1 MTDFVPQRRFGR
13 TGLTIPH
20 ITLGG
25 GWVGGLLIHGAEDQR
40 FAQLNDAME
49 AGVDWV
55 DTAALY
61 GQGQSETRIGEW
73 MAATGKRPRLST
85 KFSVDVWEG
94 DIEGQIRRSLDA
106 SFSRLGVDRVEA
118 VLLHNQI
125 ADGDAPGSFSGVSP
139 DHVLRSGG
147 IADIMDKLRGEGL
160 MDHIGFTALGE
171 PVAAREVAASRRMDV
186 AQVYYNMLNPTADT
200 PAPHGWNSTDFL
212 GLLHVMKAADMGV
225 MGIRIFA
232 GGFLATDERHGREIP
247 LTLNADEAA
256 EAARVQALMAA
267 LDGEAGDRAQRS
279 VRFGLASDL
288 LSTIVV
294 GVGEDWH
301 FAHALEALEM
311 GALGADALAAL
322 GAVRR
327 SDPSFSV

>member
-1 MTDFVPQRRFGR
+1 MSVPQRRFGR

-25 GWVGGLLIHGAEDQR
+25 GWVGGLLIHGSEEQR
-40 FAQLNDAME
+40 FAQLNEALD

-73 MAATGKRPRLST
+73 MAATGKCPRLST

-94 DIEGQIRRSLDA
+94 DVEGQIRRSLDA
-106 SFSRLGVDRVEA
+106 SFTRLGVDRVEA

-125 ADGDAPGSFSGVSP
+125 ATGDAPGSFSGVSP

-147 IADIMDKLRGEGL
+147 IADIMDRLREEGL

-171 PVAAREVAASRRMDV
+171 PIAAREVAASRRMDV

-200 PAPHGWNSTDFL
+200 PAPQGWNTTDFL

-232 GGFLATDERHGREIP
+232 GGFLATDARHGREIP
-247 LTLNADEAA
+247 ITLNADEAE
-256 EAARVQALMAA
+256 EAARVQALIDT
-267 LDGEAGDRAQRS
+267 LDGETGDRAQLA

-294 GVGEDWH
+294 GVGEGWH
-301 FAHALEALEM
+301 FGHALKALEM
-311 GALGADALAAL
+311 GALNNTALDRLEQVRATAAPFR
-322 GAVRR
+322 G
-327 SDPSFSV
+327 

>member
-1 MTDFVPQRRFGR
+1 MTVPQRRFGR

-25 GWVGGLLIHGAEDQR
+25 GWVGGLLIHGTKDQR
-40 FAQLNDAME
+40 FAQLNEAMA

-73 MAATGKRPRLST
+73 LKTTSKRPRLST

-94 DIEGQIRRSLDA
+94 DIEGQIRRSLEA
-106 SFSRLGVDRVEA
+106 SFTRLGVDRVEA

-139 DHVLRSGG
+139 NHVLRTGG
-147 IADIMDKLRGEGL
+147 IADIMDKLREEGL
-160 MDHIGFTALGE
+160 MDHIGFTALGD

-200 PAPHGWNSTDFL
+200 PAPPGWNTTHFL

-247 LTLNADEAA
+247 ITHNAEDAA
-256 EAARVQALMAA
+256 EAARVAAMMTA
-267 LDGEAGDRAQRS
+267 LDGETGDRAQRAI
-279 VRFGLASDL
+279 RFGLASEL
-288 LSTIVV
+288 LSTIVI

-301 FAHALEALEM
+301 FTHALKALEM
-311 GALGADALAAL
+311 GPLDADPMARLDDVRAAD
-322 GAVRR
+322 GNFA
-327 SDPSFSV
+327 S

>member
-1 MTDFVPQRRFGR
+1 MPFAQRRFGR

-25 GWVGGLLIHGAEDQR
+25 GWVGGLLIHGAEEQR
-40 FAQLNDAME
+40 FAQLDQAMA

-61 GQGQSETRIGEW
+61 GQGQSEQRIGEW
-73 MAATGKRPRLST
+73 MAATGQRPRLST
-85 KFSVDVWEG
+85 KFSVDVWAG
-94 DIEGQIRRSLDA
+94 DLEGQIRRSLEA
-106 SFSRLGVDRVEA
+106 SFNRLGVNRVEA

-125 ADGDAPGSFSGVSP
+125 ALGDAPGSFSGVSP
-139 DHVLRSGG
+139 DHVLRAGG
-147 IADIMDKLRGEGL
+147 IADIMDRLRSEGL

-171 PVAAREVAASRRMDV
+171 PVATREVAASRRMDV

-200 PAPHGWNSTDFL
+200 PAPQGWNTTDFL

-232 GGFLATDERHGREIP
+232 GGYLATDERHGREIP
-247 LTLNADEAA
+247 ITLNADDAA
-256 EAARVQALMAA
+256 EAARVAALMAA
-267 LDGEAGDRAQRS
+267 IESEAGDRAQRAI
-279 VRFGLASDL
+279 RFGLASDL
-288 LSTIVV
+288 LSTIVI

-301 FAHALEALEM
+301 FAHALRALEM
-311 GALGADALAAL
+311 GPLDASALALLDEA
-322 GAVRR
+322 R
-327 SDPSFSV
+327 SSAAAFHG

>member
-1 MTDFVPQRRFGR
+1 MTVPQRRFGR

-25 GWVGGLLIHGAEDQR
+25 GWVGGLLIHGTEEQR
-40 FAQLNDAME
+40 FAQLDEAMA

-73 MAATGKRPRLST
+73 MAATGRRPRLST

-106 SFSRLGVDRVEA
+106 SFTRLGVERVEA

-125 ADGDAPGSFSGVSP
+125 AVGDAPGSFSGVSP
-139 DHVLRSGG
+139 DHVLRRGG

-171 PVAAREVAASRRMDV
+171 PVAVREVAASRRMDV
-186 AQVYYNMLNPTADT
+186 AQVYYNMLNPTADM
-200 PAPHGWNSTDFL
+200 PAPPAWNSTDFL
-212 GLLHVMKAADMGV
+212 GILHVMKAADIGV

-247 LTLNADEAA
+247 ITLNADEAE
-256 EAARVQALMAA
+256 EAARVRALMAA
-267 LDGEAGDRAQRS
+267 LDGEAGDRAQRAI
-279 VRFGLASDL
+279 RFGLASDL

-301 FAHALEALEM
+301 FAHALKALEM
-311 GALGADALAAL
+311 GPLGAQALENL
-322 GAVRR
+322 DGVRR
-327 SDPSFSV
+327 SGGPFRG

>member
-1 MTDFVPQRRFGR
+1 MTVPQRRFGR

-40 FAQLNDAME
+40 FAQLNEAME

-73 MAATGKRPRLST
+73 LAATGKRPRLST

-106 SFSRLGVDRVEA
+106 SFTRLGVDRVE
-118 VLLHNQI
+118 VVMLHNQI
-125 ADGDAPGSFSGVSP
+125 ALSDAPGSFSGVSP
-139 DHVLRSGG
+139 DHVLRHGG

-200 PAPHGWNSTDFL
+200 PTPQGWNSTDFL

-232 GGFLATDERHGREIP
+232 GGYLATDERHGREIP
-247 LTLNADEAA
+247 ITLNSDETA
-256 EAARVQALMAA
+256 EAARVAA
-267 LDGEAGDRAQRS
+267 MMKVLGGEAGDRAQLA
-279 VRFGLASDL
+279 VRFGLASEL

-301 FAHALEALEM
+301 FAHALKALEM
-311 GALGADALAAL
+311 GALGAEALVAL
-322 GAVRR
+322 EGVRNG
-327 SDPSFSV
+327 DPSFGI

>member
-1 MTDFVPQRRFGR
+1 MTVPQRRFGR

-20 ITLGG
+20 VTLGG
-25 GWVGGLLIHGAEDQR
+25 GWVGGLLIHGTEQQR
-40 FAQLNDAME
+40 FAQLDQALE

-61 GQGQSETRIGEW
+61 GQGQSEIRIGEW
-73 MAATGKRPRLST
+73 LSATAKRPRLST

-94 DIEGQIRRSLDA
+94 DIEGQIRRSLEA
-106 SFSRLGVDRVEA
+106 SLTRLGVDRVE
-118 VLLHNQI
+118 VVMLHNQI
-125 ADGDAPGSFSGVSP
+125 ADDDAPGSFSGVSP
-139 DHVLRSGG
+139 DHVLRPGG
-147 IADIMDKLRGEGL
+147 IADIMDNLRGEGL
-160 MDHIGFTALGE
+160 MNHIGFTALGD

-200 PAPHGWNSTDFL
+200 PAPAGWNSTDFL

-232 GGFLATDERHGREIP
+232 GGFLATDQRHGREIP

-256 EAARVQALMAA
+256 EAARVQALLTA
-267 LDGEAGDRAQRS
+267 LDSEDGDRAQRAI
-279 VRFGLASDL
+279 RFGLASDL
-288 LSTIVV
+288 LSTIVI

-301 FAHALEALEM
+301 FAHALKALEM
-311 GALGADALAAL
+311 GPLGREALARL
-322 GAVRR
+322 EQVRCEN
-327 SDPSFSV
+327 PAFGV

>member
-1 MTDFVPQRRFGR
+1 MTKAVPQRRFGR

-25 GWVGGLLIHGAEDQR
+25 GWVGGLLIHGTEDQR
-40 FAQLNDAME
+40 FAQLNEAME

-73 MAATGKRPRLST
+73 MASTGKRPRLST

-106 SFSRLGVDRVEA
+106 SFKRLGVDRVEA

-125 ADGDAPGSFSGVSP
+125 AQGDAPGSFSGVSP

-147 IADIMDKLRGEGL
+147 IADIMDKLRGEGV

-200 PAPHGWNSTDFL
+200 PAPAGWNTTDFL

-232 GGFLATDERHGREIP
+232 AGFLATDVRHGREIP
-247 LTLNADEAA
+247 ITLNADEAA
-256 EAARVQALMAA
+256 EAVRVQALMAA
-267 LDGEAGDRAQRS
+267 LDGEEGDRAQRAI
-279 VRFGLASDL
+279 RFGLASDL

-301 FAHALEALEM
+301 FAHALKALDMAPM
-311 GALGADALAAL
+311 GRDALARLNEIRAKE
-322 GAVRR
+322 AAFKV
-327 SDPSFSV
+327 

>member
-1 MTDFVPQRRFGR
+1 MTVPQRRFGR

-25 GWVGGLLIHGAEDQR
+25 GWVGGLLIHGTEEQR
-40 FAQLNDAME
+40 FAQLNEAME

-94 DIEGQIRRSLDA
+94 DIEGQIRRSLEA
-106 SFSRLGVDRVEA
+106 SFARLGVDRVEA

-125 ADGDAPGSFSGVSP
+125 ALGDAPGSFSGVSP
-139 DHVLRSGG
+139 DHVLRAGG
-147 IADIMDKLRGEGL
+147 IADIMDKLRDEGL

-200 PAPHGWNSTDFL
+200 PAPQGWNSTDFL

-232 GGFLATDERHGREIP
+232 GGYLATDERHGREIP
-247 LTLNADEAA
+247 ITLNSEEDA
-256 EAARVQALMAA
+256 EAARVQALMKA
-267 LDGEAGDRAQRS
+267 LDAEAGDRAQLA
-279 VRFGLASDL
+279 VRFGLASDR

-301 FAHALEALEM
+301 FAHALAALEM
-311 GALGADALAAL
+311 GSLGAEALAAL
-322 GAVRR
+322 DAVRG
-327 SDPSFSV
+327 SDPSFGV

>member
-1 MTDFVPQRRFGR
+1 MTVPQRRFGR

-25 GWVGGLLIHGAEDQR
+25 GWVGGLLIHGTEDQR
-40 FAQLNDAME
+40 FAQLNEALE

-106 SFSRLGVDRVEA
+106 SFTRLGVDRVEA
-118 VLLHNQI
+118 VMLHNQI
-125 ADGDAPGSFSGVSP
+125 ATGDAPGSFSGVSP
-139 DHVLRSGG
+139 DHVLRAGG
-147 IADIMDKLRGEGL
+147 IADVMDKLRSEGL

-171 PVAAREVAASRRMDV
+171 PVAAREVAASRQMDI

-200 PAPHGWNSTDFL
+200 PAPPGWNTTDFL

-247 LTLNADEAA
+247 ITLNADEIA
-256 EAARVQALMAA
+256 EATRARTAIDALS
-267 LDGEAGDRAQRS
+267 DQEGDRAQLAI
-279 VRFGLASDL
+279 RFGLASDL
-288 LSTIVV
+288 LSTIVI

-301 FAHALEALEM
+301 FAHAVKALNM
-311 GALGADALAAL
+311 GALPGDALARL
-322 GAVRR
+322 TELWAVE
-327 SDPSFSV
+327 PGFTTG

>member
-1 MTDFVPQRRFGR
+1 MIVPQRRLGR

-25 GWVGGLLIHGAEDQR
+25 GWVGGLLIHGSEEQR
-40 FAQLNDAME
+40 FGQLNEAMD

-94 DIEGQIRRSLDA
+94 DIEGQIRRSLEA
-106 SFSRLGVDRVEA
+106 SFSRLGVDKVEV

-139 DHVLRSGG
+139 DHVLRPGG
-147 IADIMDKLRGEGL
+147 IADVMDTLRGEGL
-160 MDHIGFTALGE
+160 MDHIGFTGLGD
-171 PVAAREVAASRRMDV
+171 PVAIREVAASRRMDV

-200 PAPHGWNSTDFL
+200 PPPPGWNTTDFL

-225 MGIRIFA
+225 MGIRVFA

-247 LTLNADEAA
+247 ITLNADEAA
-256 EAARVQALMAA
+256 EAARVQVLMTA
-267 LDGEAGDRAQRS
+267 LDGEDGDRAQRAI
-279 VRFGLASDL
+279 RFGLASDL

-301 FAHALEALEM
+301 FAHALKALEM
-311 GALGADALAAL
+311 GPLQADALAQLDEVRA
-322 GAVRR
+322 GAEAFRT
-327 SDPSFSV
+327 

>member
-1 MTDFVPQRRFGR
+1 MTVPQRRFGR

-25 GWVGGLLIHGAEDQR
+25 GWVGGLLIHGTEDQR
-40 FAQLNDAME
+40 FAQLNEAMA

-73 MAATGKRPRLST
+73 LKTTSKRPRLST

-94 DIEGQIRRSLDA
+94 DIEGQIRRSLEA
-106 SFSRLGVDRVEA
+106 SFTRLGVDRVEA

-139 DHVLRSGG
+139 NHVLRTGG
-147 IADIMDKLRGEGL
+147 IADIMDKLREEGL
-160 MDHIGFTALGE
+160 MDHMGFTALGD

-200 PAPHGWNSTDFL
+200 PAPPGWNTTDFL

-247 LTLNADEAA
+247 ITHNAEDAA
-256 EAARVQALMAA
+256 EAARVAAMMTA
-267 LDGEAGDRAQRS
+267 LDGEPGDRAQRAI
-279 VRFGLASDL
+279 RFGLASEL
-288 LSTIVV
+288 LSTIVI

-301 FAHALEALEM
+301 FTHALKALEM
-311 GALGADALAAL
+311 GPLDADPMARLDDVRAAD
-322 GAVRR
+322 GNFA
-327 SDPSFSV
+327 S

>member
-1 MTDFVPQRRFGR
+1 MTVPQRRFGR

-25 GWVGGLLIHGAEDQR
+25 GWVGGLLIHGTEDQR
-40 FAQLNDAME
+40 FAQLNEAME

-73 MAATGKRPRLST
+73 LKATGKRPRLST

-106 SFSRLGVDRVEA
+106 SFTRLGVDRVEA

-125 ADGDAPGSFSGVSP
+125 ALGDAPGSFSGVSP
-139 DHVLRSGG
+139 DHVLRPGG

-171 PVAAREVAASRRMDV
+171 PIAAREVAASRRMDV
-186 AQVYYNMLNPTADT
+186 AQVYYNMLNPTADM
-200 PAPHGWNSTDFL
+200 PAPQGWNSTDFL

-232 GGFLATDERHGREIP
+232 GGYLATDERHGREIP
-247 LTLNADEAA
+247 ITLNSEEAA

-267 LDGEAGDRAQRS
+267 LDGEAGDRAQRA

-301 FAHALEALEM
+301 FAHALKALKM
-311 GALGADALAAL
+311 GALGAEVLAEL
-322 GAVRR
+322 DGVRGG
-327 SDPSFSV
+327 DPSFQA

>member
-1 MTDFVPQRRFGR
+1 MTVPQRRFGR

-25 GWVGGLLIHGAEDQR
+25 GWVGGLLIHGTEDQR
-40 FAQLNDAME
+40 FAQLNEALE

-106 SFSRLGVDRVEA
+106 SFTRLGVDRVEA

-125 ADGDAPGSFSGVSP
+125 ALGDAPGSFSGVSP
-139 DHVLRSGG
+139 DHVLRPGG

-200 PAPHGWNSTDFL
+200 PAPAGWNTTDFL

-232 GGFLATDERHGREIP
+232 AGFLATDERHGREIP
-247 LTLNADEAA
+247 ITLNADEAA
-256 EAARVQALMAA
+256 EAVRVQALMSA
-267 LDGEAGDRAQRS
+267 LDGEEGDRAQRAI
-279 VRFGLASDL
+279 RFGLASDL

-301 FAHALEALEM
+301 FAHALKALDMAPM
-311 GALGADALAAL
+311 GKDALARLDEIRAKE
-322 GAVRR
+322 AAFKV
-327 SDPSFSV
+327 

>member
-1 MTDFVPQRRFGR
+1 MTVPQRRFGR

-25 GWVGGLLIHGAEDQR
+25 GWVGGLLIHGSEDQR
-40 FAQLNDAME
+40 FVQLNEAME

-106 SFSRLGVDRVEA
+106 SFTRLGVDKVEC

-147 IADIMDKLRGEGL
+147 IADIMDALRGEGL
-160 MDHIGFTALGE
+160 IDHIGFTALGE
-171 PVAAREVAASRRMDV
+171 PEAARKVAASRRMDV

-200 PAPHGWNSTDFL
+200 SAPSGWNTTDFL
-212 GLLHVMKAADMGV
+212 GLLHVMQAADMGV

-232 GGFLATDERHGREIP
+232 GGYLATDERHGREIP
-247 LTLNADEAA
+247 ITLNAEDAA
-256 EAARVQALMAA
+256 EAARVRALMAA
-267 LDGEAGDRAQRS
+267 LDGEEGDRAQRAI
-279 VRFGLASDL
+279 RFGLASDL

-301 FAHALEALEM
+301 FAHALKALDM
-311 GALGADALAAL
+311 GALGRDALTRLAEVRARDAAFR
-322 GAVRR
+322 A
-327 SDPSFSV
+327 